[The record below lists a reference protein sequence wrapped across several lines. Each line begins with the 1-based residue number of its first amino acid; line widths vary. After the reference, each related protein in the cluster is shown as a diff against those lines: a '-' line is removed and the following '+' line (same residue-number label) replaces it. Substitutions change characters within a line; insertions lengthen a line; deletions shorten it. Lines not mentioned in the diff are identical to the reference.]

1 MTDTTAS
8 TSGSASK
15 ANGKAPPPPA
25 SPRASAAEVFADM
38 EKVRQEQAD
47 PLIGTEEVLVNV
59 SVRKP
64 KSGEFFR
71 AHPDPEMSMPVA
83 VFDDRDEQVVYY
95 VMPALRPLMG
105 EQVRQAMLVT
115 CINQAGVVFLW
126 PIKLAGDGGG
136 SRAWADSAVR
146 AANLAKTKWVRVIG
160 ELKNQAYRVFAAMGE
175 LPEPTWPER
184 SLQEYLVLGF
194 EGRIVDAPNHPVIQR
209 LQGLIGR

>member
-1 MTDTTAS
+1 MTDAQPGKPAKGAS
-8 TSGSASK
+8 RT
-15 ANGKAPPPPA
+15 NGAAPPPPA
-25 SPRASAAEVFADM
+25 AGPRASAAEVFADM
-38 EKVRQEQAD
+38 DKVRQEQAD
-47 PLIGTEEVLVNV
+47 PLIGTEEMLVNV

-71 AHPDPEMSMPVA
+71 THPDPEMSMPVA

-95 VMPALRPLMG
+95 VLPALRPMMG

-136 SRAWADSAVR
+136 SRAWADSAIR

-175 LPEPTWPER
+175 LPEPVWPEH

-194 EGRIVDAPNHPVIQR
+194 EGRIVDEPAHPVIRR
-209 LQGLIGR
+209 LQGLQ